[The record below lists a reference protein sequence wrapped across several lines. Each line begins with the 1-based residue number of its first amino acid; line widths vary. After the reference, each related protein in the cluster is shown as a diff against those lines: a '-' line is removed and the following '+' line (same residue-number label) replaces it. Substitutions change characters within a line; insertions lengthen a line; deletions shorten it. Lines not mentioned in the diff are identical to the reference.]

1 MKIKFMT
8 AMAFVFVASISSDAI
23 CSTEETIVR
32 DCTKAAGVEQNN
44 YEKKYI
50 QTMNNGKKVKSEDF
64 EVISPTT
71 KMNQIKMFSN
81 ACIFAFRASNNGIE
95 KSTYSDYL
103 LEQIY
108 TKTGISEVDYSWF
121 KPVFIK
127 MVDAGY
133 NLSEEK

>member
-1 MKIKFMT
+1 MKIKLLKT
-8 AMAFVFVASISSDAI
+8 IILVLVASISGKAI
-23 CSTEETIVR
+23 SSTEKTIVR
-32 DCTKAAGVEQNN
+32 DCTKVAGVEQNN
-44 YEKKYI
+44 YERSYI
-50 QTMNNGKKVKSEDF
+50 DAISETRKVKPQSF

-71 KMNQIKMFSN
+71 KMNQVKMFSN
-81 ACIFAFRASNNGIE
+81 ACVLAFRASNDGIE

-121 KPVFIK
+121 KSVFIK

-133 NLSEEK
+133 KLSDEK